1 MTFLKRLF
9 LQTGIF
15 LMCFSAFSF
24 SAFAYDSSNS
34 SSAFEMII
42 CGLIGALLVGIVVAV
57 TLISMSRTKQK
68 STQAD
73 HYISSQINLTDKRD
87 MFIRKETKRL
97 DND

>member
-24 SAFAYDSSNS
+24 SAFAYDSGST

-57 TLISMSRTKQK
+57 TLISMSRTKQNTGRSLHIVTNK
-68 STQAD
+68 SD
-73 HYISSQINLTDKRD
+73 
-87 MFIRKETKRL
+87 
-97 DND
+97 